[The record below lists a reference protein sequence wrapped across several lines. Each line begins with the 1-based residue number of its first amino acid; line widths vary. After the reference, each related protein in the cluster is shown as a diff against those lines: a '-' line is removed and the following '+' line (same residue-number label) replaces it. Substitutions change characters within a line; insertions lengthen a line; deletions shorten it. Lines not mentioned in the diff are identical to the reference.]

1 MLRWIQKDKLLES
14 ISNDFEKRR
23 RLYFAKRTLSPIFWS
38 QRKCV
43 CNAKAQQEHR
53 FEWCQVHIARR
64 WQCAISTYQSSPET
78 KCFVALGSY
87 AYFGNRYTHGFD
99 YSEHIPVCFCSSSP
113 TQPQRTTLQML
124 VMNVASLKIL
134 ATWQSL
140 RPTTFTAND
149 SFVERNMKRSWH
161 SLGSRIMAICC
172 CRKFP
177 YTLLFDGNKLEYLV
191 CDFSPEDWIST
202 FHQK

>member
-87 AYFGNRYTHGFD
+87 AYFGNRYTHCFD

-113 TQPQRTTLQML
+113 TQPQWTTLQML

-134 ATWQSL
+134 ASHLTIAK
-140 RPTTFTAND
+140 AND
-149 SFVERNMKRSWH
+149 VH
-161 SLGSRIMAICC
+161 SEWLICGKKYETLVAFLGL
-172 CRKFP
+172 
-177 YTLLFDGNKLEYLV
+177 THNGHLLL
-191 CDFSPEDWIST
+191 P
-202 FHQK
+202 